1 MSLPPDPWA
10 PLPRPHFLVLG
21 ASGGIGGGFTRY
33 WLSQYPSAE
42 VWGAYRRRSQDLAD
56 LQTQYPERLHLLPF
70 DLTEPDS
77 IANLSAALPP
87 RLHGAVNCVG
97 LLQNETLQPEKN
109 LRQLRADHLQTY
121 FAVNSIGPVLLAQA
135 LLPHFRH
142 PDPSVFAFLSAKVGS
157 IGDNQLGGWY
167 GYRAS
172 KAALNMFIKTAAL
185 EYRRS
190 APQAT
195 LVLLHPG
202 TTDTELSRPFQKNV
216 PPEKL
221 FSAERTVSQ
230 LITVLKSLGPED
242 SGSFFSWDGARL
254 PW

>member
-1 MSLPPDPWA
+1 
-10 PLPRPHFLVLG
+10 LVLG

-202 TTDTELSRPFQKNV
+202 TTDTGLSRPFQKNV